1 MAMEGIKVTLD
12 FNKQSFS
19 RLHVLTE
26 EATKRT
32 AQGIG
37 TIYVRYI
44 AANTP
49 PNAFR
54 GEVGRALGNRK
65 NEAIVGLQKRIAQNI
80 AGVDSVAE
88 LKPNVNPERVGE
100 DMWDY
105 RWLTT
110 QRPGGKFAMLVP
122 DSWRAVRGEAP
133 PESTP
138 EEIYGTP
145 VWRGG
150 QMVSR
155 RPYGPDVR
163 LSSYTFG
170 FVRLPK
176 LRDFIKKKQSHV
188 GKLISGW
195 ARAARAFAT
204 GKGIATGFFENLG
217 GKGFGRMYKNKRGNW
232 CGIAINRQSYSEK
245 QRAHLQAM
253 ANVSDK
259 RTVQARK
266 AQLAAIKAWYKKEAK
281 RILG

>member
-1 MAMEGIKVTLD
+1 MAMDGIQVTLD
-12 FNKQSFS
+12 FNKQSFA

-26 EATKRT
+26 EASKRT

-54 GEVGRALGNRK
+54 GQVGAALSNRK
-65 NEAIVGLQKRIAQNI
+65 NKAVVDLQKRIAQNI
-80 AGVDSVAE
+80 AGVDSYKEVEAYARPVPYRKLSGAWLALEPEGNRPVKPRGALGMVVPTSWSQVRKQAVPEAE
-88 LKPNVNPERVGE
+88 PEQVFAGAV
-100 DMWDY
+100 WHK
-105 RWLTT
+105 
-110 QRPGGKFAMLVP
+110 GGYKLRHYKR
-122 DSWRAVRGEAP
+122 S
-133 PESTP
+133 
-138 EEIYGTP
+138 
-145 VWRGG
+145 
-150 QMVSR
+150 
-155 RPYGPDVR
+155 
-163 LSSYTFG
+163 
-170 FVRLPK
+170 FVRKNK
-176 LRDFIKKKQSHV
+176 LSAFVKTKQSHV

-245 QRAHLQAM
+245 QRKHLQAM

-259 RTVQARK
+259 RTVQARQ